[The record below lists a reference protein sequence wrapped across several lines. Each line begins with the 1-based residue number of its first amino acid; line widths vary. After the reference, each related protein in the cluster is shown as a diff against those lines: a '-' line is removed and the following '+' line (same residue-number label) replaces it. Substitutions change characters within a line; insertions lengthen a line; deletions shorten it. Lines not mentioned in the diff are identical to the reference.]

1 MQKLVLATS
10 YNKMEYRTYPETTT
24 LIITSS
30 GPGSG
35 MGESLISTLGPAET
49 MASFMVGMV
58 ANRRGAVEKVLIGRD
73 VWWMKVLLEIRM
85 GRS

>member
-10 YNKMEYRTYPETTT
+10 YNKMEHRTYPETTT
-24 LIITSS
+24 LMITSS

-49 MASFMVGMV
+49 MASFIVGMV
-58 ANRRGAVEKVLIGRD
+58 ANRGGAVEKVLIDRD
-73 VWWMKVLLEIRM
+73 VWWTKVLLEIRM
-85 GRS
+85 GRN